1 MDAKQRIR
9 ELMAQR
15 QWSEYRLAI
24 ASGLSQST
32 IANIFSRNT
41 TPSIA
46 TLESICSAFGIT
58 LAQFFSD
65 GKMVELTPEQR
76 EMFSA
81 WSSLSTHQKEALSHL
96 IQVMKNP

>member
-65 GKMVELTPEQR
+65 GEMVELTPEQW

>member
-24 ASGLSQST
+24 ASGLSRST

-65 GKMVELTPEQR
+65 GEMVELTPEQR

>member
-65 GKMVELTPEQR
+65 GEMFELTPEQR

>member
-41 TPSIA
+41 TPSIT

-65 GKMVELTPEQR
+65 GEMVELTPEQR

-81 WSSLSTHQKEALSHL
+81 SSSLSTHQKEALSHL

>member
-65 GKMVELTPEQR
+65 GEMVELTPEQR
-76 EMFSA
+76 EMFSV

>member
-41 TPSIA
+41 MPSIA

-65 GKMVELTPEQR
+65 GEMVELTPEQR